1 MRIFEGLIA
10 VATALA
16 PKKLYT
22 LKSDVQVDGVKVLNG
37 HLTLFGPHYIGI
49 IDNVKSKSMSVKRM
63 VPRAMIDSIAY
74 PTNIGRVPDAT
85 FPGARGKWWI
95 TSAAFNGTSGHV
107 FFVNPKPKGTNY
119 KGISG
124 DDDYTY
130 ENLRFVDMDL
140 DGKLD
145 VITARSLSNSIGAK
159 GELLWLKQPGGNG
172 HWPATSLHEGM
183 ADANFELL
191 ERRNKRYFI
200 VAGRK
205 YSTLGIVWTVNKGDK
220 FLKKQE
226 VRHRVVDNYGPYN
239 DVQIVDINNDGR
251 FDVLT
256 SVIKRGG
263 GRGHVLAYQ
272 VPDDF
277 LHGQWKRNVIA
288 AGFDIDGSPGR
299 AQAFWPDPKTRGNS
313 RPHVFVS
320 GSADGGSYILEPKGN
335 KGFAFSKMVAAP
347 SYGRIGLFDI
357 ADITGDGRPEII
369 IPQEDKIHVYTFPK
383 VSNKKSKDFTSHNP
397 METVENP
404 KLGIIPK
411 TRYQDNSPKKS
422 SLQNRVP
429 MMPGA
434 FPMMP
439 NGMPMMP
446 PMPPM
451 LPNGMMPML
460 PNGFPMFPPGMLPP
474 PAGLPMSPA
483 IMPKAPM
490 QPKKKLPTKLVEGPK
505 VMLKSTDLTS
515 PEQNKTSTNGPPMPY
530 ETSEEGEI
538 MPGQNTVEER
548 IFFDHEMFSVTS
560 GVYDGQSL
568 AGEECVAMGRQLC
581 TQKQILMGLNIEDP
595 GIKSWLLY
603 DSRGKGPRLARMK
616 SCNVADVLW
625 EGYECINGVLE
636 TSAIKKAVLSNG
648 LCCGVMAGATL
659 TDSYFPHKQ
668 LAEKGC
674 KQQDKQLCQADE
686 LLKIWG
692 YSTLKSPFW
701 GWIAEGKLAKMA
713 KNCDPNSVLWNGYTC
728 FAGKIEITAPTSE
741 ISSNAPAY
749 CCDNNL
755 KPGFKKS
762 SGKTAIFS
770 SLLAVITT
778 VFLL

>member
-1 MRIFEGLIA
+1 
-10 VATALA
+10 
-16 PKKLYT
+16 
-22 LKSDVQVDGVKVLNG
+22 
-37 HLTLFGPHYIGI
+37 
-49 IDNVKSKSMSVKRM
+49 M

-85 FPGARGKWWI
+85 FPGAKGKWWV

-107 FFVNPKPKGTNY
+107 FFLDPKPKGTTY
-119 KGISG
+119 KGISE

-130 ENLRFVDMDL
+130 ENIRFVDMDL

-145 VITARSLSNSIGAK
+145 VLTARSLSNSIGAK
-159 GELLWLKQPGGNG
+159 GELLWMKQPGGNG

-183 ADANFELL
+183 ADANFEVL
-191 ERRNKRYFI
+191 ERRNKRYLI

-239 DVQIVDINNDGR
+239 DVQIVDIDNDGR

-299 AQAFWPDPKTRGNS
+299 AEAFWPDPATRGKM

-320 GSADGGSYILEPKGN
+320 GGADGGSYILAPKGN

-383 VSNKKSKDFTSHNP
+383 VGGKKSKDFTAHNP
-397 METVENP
+397 METVKNP

-411 TRYQDNSPKKS
+411 TRYKDNSPKKPAAQTRAMS
-422 SLQNRVP
+422 FNPVQ
-429 MMPGA
+429 
-434 FPMMP
+434 FPMLP
-439 NGMPMMP
+439 NGMPMLPMLPNGMMP

-451 LPNGMMPML
+451 LPNGFPMMPMA
-460 PNGFPMFPPGMLPP
+460 PMMSGFPM
-474 PAGLPMSPA
+474 
-483 IMPKAPM
+483 MPQMPQAAVGQQK
-490 QPKKKLPTKLVEGPK
+490 PKNKIPTKLVEGPE
-505 VMLKSTDLTS
+505 VQLKSTDLTS
-515 PEQNKTSTNGPPMPY
+515 PAQDERSKNGPPIPY
-530 ETSEEGEI
+530 QLTEEGDI
-538 MPGQNTVEER
+538 RPGENTIEER
-548 IFFDHEMFSVTS
+548 TIFEHEMFSVTS

-568 AGEECVAMGRQLC
+568 AGEECDAMGRQLC
-581 TQKQILMGLNIEDP
+581 TQKQLLMGLNIENP
-595 GIKSWLLY
+595 GIDSWLLF

-616 SCNVADVLW
+616 KCQVADVLW

-636 TSAIKKAVLSNG
+636 SSAIKKAVLSNG
-648 LCCGVMAGATL
+648 LCCGVMSGATL

-674 KQQDKQLCQADE
+674 RQQDKQLCQADE

-701 GWIAEGKLAKMA
+701 GWIAEGKLAKMTQ
-713 KNCDPNSVLWNGYTC
+713 NCDPNSVLWNGYTC

-749 CCDNNL
+749 CCDNDL
-755 KPGFKKS
+755 KPGFRKS
-762 SGKTAIFS
+762 SASCLANFSSFFAMLFAIFY
-770 SLLAVITT
+770 L
-778 VFLL
+778 